1 MLKGH
6 VSHMRPMKH
15 SRALLLSMLPLALP
29 AQGTVPRL
37 YLAPDLEITARQIKA
52 EGSGMPDKISVAP
65 DGRIIVFP
73 KSYFGGIHAFDA
85 SGKSLGW
92 KVAAEG
98 PNAEIGWVGSW
109 GWIGTTFWVGDPR
122 YGQVV
127 LVDPKGH
134 VVRSIE
140 YPSWVHPHW
149 AERRKY
155 PLFASMDVR
164 AVYPDTSMLVVPLR
178 PRSVLDTP
186 GYDRSRAHLV
196 HVNPSGAIEHTVATF
211 ATEGGILTLQGVGRS
226 EHSMP
231 VPFRARDYRAIS
243 ADGYRVAL
251 VSPGVTLADSGTVRV
266 VMLNEK
272 GDTIFRRRYPQPA
285 VRVQQAAVD
294 SILARVAGF
303 GSTTAQQVRS
313 RLAARVPAFRSY
325 VTDAFVGND
334 YTTWVVQRPVNDT
347 ATARDAVVLDAHGDA
362 VALVALPVGITPLAV
377 DRQHL
382 WGINRAA
389 YGIVRLKLQATPPP
403 VTATPAPPSRSG
415 TAAAAKARVPR

>member
-1 MLKGH
+1 
-6 VSHMRPMKH
+6 
-15 SRALLLSMLPLALP
+15 
-29 AQGTVPRL
+29 
-37 YLAPDLEITARQIKA
+37 
-52 EGSGMPDKISVAP
+52 
-65 DGRIIVFP
+65 
-73 KSYFGGIHAFDA
+73 
-85 SGKSLGW
+85 
-92 KVAAEG
+92 
-98 PNAEIGWVGSW
+98 
-109 GWIGTTFWVGDPR
+109 
-122 YGQVV
+122 
-127 LVDPKGH
+127 
-134 VVRSIE
+134 
-140 YPSWVHPHW
+140 
-149 AERRKY
+149 
-155 PLFASMDVR
+155 
-164 AVYPDTSMLVVPLR
+164 
-178 PRSVLDTP
+178 
-186 GYDRSRAHLV
+186 
-196 HVNPSGAIEHTVATF
+196 
-211 ATEGGILTLQGVGRS
+211 
-226 EHSMP
+226 MP
-231 VPFRARDYRAIS
+231 VPFWTRDYRAIS

-325 VTDAFVGND
+325 ITDAFVGND

-347 ATARDAVVLDAHGDA
+347 AKARDAVVLDAHGDA

-382 WGINRAA
+382 WGIDRAA

-415 TAAAAKARVPR
+415 TAVAAKVRVPR